1 MANKIVE
8 KSRREAEKQRYLE
21 KNRILEVNKN
31 ADKYRMCSC
40 CGVGE
45 EGKNK
50 HHEVKVGHH
59 GQSITFILCSECLS
73 KLGDAI
79 WEVL

>member
-21 KNRILEVNKN
+21 KNRILEVKESK
-31 ADKYRMCSC
+31 DKLRSCNC
-40 CGVGE
+40 CGIGT
-45 EGKNK
+45 GKRY
-50 HHEVKVGHH
+50 ELCIGHN
-59 GQSITFILCSECLS
+59 GQAMAAILCEECLS

-79 WEVL
+79 WEVQ